1 MHIKSS
7 NQRLDTIVAQGLWI
21 VDSYSNKNFLLRWSM
36 QTPASQCN
44 HCPFHSKEE
53 ILVACGE
60 SSGDHTESLVENV
73 ENVWEASLKTDQG
86 EKL

>member
-1 MHIKSS
+1 MHIKISM
-7 NQRLDTIVAQGLWI
+7 QRLDTIMAQGLWI
-21 VDSYSNKNFLLRWSM
+21 VEKPEVHFLLRWSM

-53 ILVACGE
+53 TLVACEE